1 VIDDEIRSIFK
12 EHVIY
17 PRDDGVNRNLLIKFK
32 CRANMLYAFYTS
44 LKGVD
49 SDIESRLKAHIA
61 KLQLMISR
69 QYALST
75 GRKR

>member
-1 VIDDEIRSIFK
+1 
-12 EHVIY
+12 
-17 PRDDGVNRNLLIKFK
+17 
-32 CRANMLYAFYTS
+32 MLYAFYTS